1 MHGRLRVIA
10 FVALLLAELRRAA
23 SWAVAIA
30 NSITI
35 ICSWGVEEGI
45 DVT

>member
-1 MHGRLRVIA
+1 MVIV

-30 NSITI
+30 TSITI
-35 ICSWGVEEGI
+35 ICSWAVEERI
-45 DVT
+45 DVS